1 MLLPLSQHVLPV
13 IPGNGLGEL
22 LAKLVELQLRIGQLA
37 IDKPQSFDGHSDMRG
52 RSLNGSLSHAERR
65 LAQLAQHLGCVET
78 TYTVLLQ
85 NALNSCF
92 RRTGG
97 LLWRRCG
104 FPQLEHPIRIEIAE
118 LQHLGIVAP
127 ELIPQTVGEANPLY
141 LELLIDAR
149 PFP

>member
-1 MLLPLSQHVLPV
+1 MIRRSLSAIRSRTSASLSIYTASLNPWRNALPV

-85 NALNSCF
+85 NALNS
-92 RRTGG
+92 
-97 LLWRRCG
+97 LL
-104 FPQLEHPIRIEIAE
+104 
-118 LQHLGIVAP
+118 
-127 ELIPQTVGEANPLY
+127 
-141 LELLIDAR
+141 
-149 PFP
+149 